1 MRLESAAKGA
11 SEISGE
17 GKINRV
23 YGKYSRK
30 NQNKK
35 TDFQIPNKNKSTS
48 CFFCGI
54 SGKRQDIIIHAKQCP
69 AKSSICSKCNKTGH
83 YSQVC
88 KRGSKEKQ
96 VNEVQEAAPSDE
108 ETPVYNVNLFRIT
121 NSKEAKGNGDFRTE
135 LLINNH
141 LDTVLADTGAGI
153 SVCSLDA
160 EKRWDIVDRM
170 CDTTLRIKPYK
181 SKTIPAIGVSTC
193 SVSFGDRT
201 VPVQWYIIEEPCEA
215 ILSGSKASQLKIVTF
230 NRTPEILKPINMI
243 ELKDSNLKGD
253 LQKIIASKSTVFKG
267 IGKLKDYVV
276 KLPSDPNIKPVAE
289 PPRRVPY
296 HLKSRIEE
304 ALADMVNQ
312 GVIEE
317 LPPKQ
322 QTPWISNIVIAPK
335 DDGNIRV
342 TLDAKNLNKAL
353 LSSNYPIPRPEDIKA
368 QLSGKQVF

>member
-1 MRLESAAKGA
+1 
-11 SEISGE
+11 
-17 GKINRV
+17 
-23 YGKYSRK
+23 
-30 NQNKK
+30 
-35 TDFQIPNKNKSTS
+35 
-48 CFFCGI
+48 
-54 SGKRQDIIIHAKQCP
+54 
-69 AKSSICSKCNKTGH
+69 
-83 YSQVC
+83 
-88 KRGSKEKQ
+88 
-96 VNEVQEAAPSDE
+96 
-108 ETPVYNVNLFRIT
+108 
-121 NSKEAKGNGDFRTE
+121 
-135 LLINNH
+135 
-141 LDTVLADTGAGI
+141 
-153 SVCSLDA
+153 
-160 EKRWDIVDRM
+160 
-170 CDTTLRIKPYK
+170 
-181 SKTIPAIGVSTC
+181 
-193 SVSFGDRT
+193 
-201 VPVQWYIIEEPCEA
+201 
-215 ILSGSKASQLKIVTF
+215 
-230 NRTPEILKPINMI
+230 MI

-335 DDGNIRV
+335 DYGNIRV

-368 QLSGKQVF
+368 QLSGKQVFSKIDLKSAFWQLEIAEEARNLTVFHGNGKLYRYKRLVMGLKPSQGELNAALQPLFANHPEVHVIHDDIIVATR